1 MARLAFGTALCQ
13 TGDGYRL
20 ASRGLSPL
28 LGMEESVLRRSPDG
42 ISGSSESHPAHEPR
56 QPSLGSSSHLW
67 GTPDCCSSSK
77 HSTAILCQ
85 SLHES
90 REDVRVPQR
99 KKPSQSFALGFI
111 GGLLPPLE
119 IRV

>member
-1 MARLAFGTALCQ
+1 VGLALPHMARLAFGTALCQ

-56 QPSLGSSSHLW
+56 W
-67 GTPDCCSSSK
+67 GAPRIYGELLI
-77 HSTAILCQ
+77 AVLRRNIPL
-85 SLHES
+85 
-90 REDVRVPQR
+90 
-99 KKPSQSFALGFI
+99 QSFANRSMSPGKTFVYLSGKS
-111 GGLLPPLE
+111 LLKVSL
-119 IRV
+119 